1 MKKQSGFTLIELV
14 MVIVILGIL
23 AATALPKFVDMGGDA
38 RKAVMKGV
46 EGAMR
51 SANTIIYAKAAQT
64 PGALSAAPGSPVN
77 VTVGGATVAVV
88 YGYAQNATELA
99 KVMDLSPSGDFTVTA
114 GTPGDIRH
122 AGASTPASCVIT
134 YVQASAGGT
143 PGYTPTLT
151 GC

>member
-38 RKAVMKGV
+38 RKAVMQGV

-64 PGALSAAPGSPVN
+64 SGAMGAGPTS
-77 VTVGGATVAVV
+77 VTVGSATVNVV

-99 KVMDLSPSGDFTVTA
+99 KVMDLSPAGDFTVNS
-114 GTPGDIRH
+114 GNIQH
-122 AGASTPASCVIT
+122 AKAITPASCQVAYT
-134 YVQASAGGT
+134 APASAGASPT
-143 PGYTPTLT
+143 YTATNS